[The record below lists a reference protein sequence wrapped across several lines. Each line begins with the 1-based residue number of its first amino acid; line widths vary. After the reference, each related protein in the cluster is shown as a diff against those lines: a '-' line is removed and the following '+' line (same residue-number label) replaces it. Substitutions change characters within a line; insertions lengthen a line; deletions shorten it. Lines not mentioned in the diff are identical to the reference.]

1 MRKNRIK
8 ARIGPIFWRST
19 KASLTMK
26 KSSVGILG
34 DGSPSESKEIPI

>member
-8 ARIGPIFWRST
+8 TRIGPIFWRST

-26 KSSVGILG
+26 KSSVGISE
-34 DGSPSESKEIPI
+34 DGSPRESKVIPI